1 MKRDAPAIFR
11 EPALDAFID
20 WAERL
25 SWDDVPRA
33 TQRMVKY
40 ELLDYLGAAI
50 AGRGVAGMPRWLA
63 VLTEMG
69 GRPAASV
76 IGGPRVP
83 APTAALCNGYFGHV
97 LEYDDTH
104 DEAVLHA
111 GAAAIPAA
119 LAAAQSAGQTHGRA
133 LCEAA
138 LLGIDL
144 TCRLGVATR
153 LNLVAG
159 GWIYTAL
166 FGHFGAALA
175 AARLIDPRPEA
186 IRNALGIVYC
196 LASGNHQSTRE
207 GAPTKHLQPGFAA
220 ANGVLAALMAGNG
233 LAGVEQPLSGE
244 DGLNRVYL
252 HDSLDLQRMVAG
264 LGCDF
269 EIDRLSF
276 KPYPTCR
283 LTHPA
288 ISAALRL
295 RAEIGAETARAT
307 EVALTIGPQAHDVV
321 GRAAGARLAP
331 ETRIAAQFSVYWA
344 VAAALLHGEVTPRQL
359 IAEVPP
365 SQALS
370 EVIARVRCRPDAA
383 AAERDVGGCTLVAHG
398 PFGTREVRETHAKG
412 HPANPLSEEELRA
425 KFSANA
431 ELAGFSRAAADALAD
446 SILDLDRVADMTPFI
461 AELERAATLPPR

>member
-1 MKRDAPAIFR
+1 MLGKRSGWLTF
-11 EPALDAFID
+11 
-20 WAERL
+20 
-25 SWDDVPRA
+25 
-33 TQRMVKY
+33 
-40 ELLDYLGAAI
+40 
-50 AGRGVAGMPRWLA
+50 AGIILIVAGVYNA
-63 VLTEMG
+63 VSG
-69 GRPAASV
+69 
-76 IGGPRVP
+76 I
-83 APTAALCNGYFGHV
+83 AALSD
-97 LEYDDTH
+97 DDT
-104 DEAVLHA
+104 V
-111 GAAAIPAA
+111 AAAA
-119 LAAAQSAGQTHGRA
+119 T
-133 LCEAA
+133 EV

-344 VAAALLHGEVTPRQL
+344 VATALLHGEVTPRQL

>member
-1 MKRDAPAIFR
+1 MRREAPETFG
-11 EPALDAFID
+11 EPALDACLE
-20 WAERL
+20 WARRL
-25 SWDDVPRA
+25 AWDAVPKI
-33 TQRMVKY
+33 TQRMLKR

-50 AGRGVAGMPRWLA
+50 AGRAVAGMPRWLE
-63 VLTEMG
+63 VLTDMG

-119 LAAAQSAGQTHGRA
+119 LAAAQLVGRTSGRA

-138 LLGIDL
+138 LAGIEV

-166 FGHFGAALA
+166 LGHFGAALA

-186 IRNALGIVYC
+186 IRNALGIAYC

-207 GAPTKHLQPGFAA
+207 GAPTKHVQPGFAA
-220 ANGVLAALMAGNG
+220 ANGVLAALMASGG
-233 LAGVEQPLSGE
+233 LTGVEQPLSGE

-252 HDSLDLQRMVAG
+252 RDKLDLQRMVAG
-264 LGCDF
+264 LGREF

-288 ISAALRL
+288 ISAALKL
-295 RAEIGAETARAT
+295 HAELGAGAAQAT
-307 EVALTIGPQAHDVV
+307 EVALTIGPQAYDVV
-321 GRAAGARLAP
+321 GRALAARLAP
-331 ETRIAAQFSVYWA
+331 RTRIAAQFSVYWA
-344 VAAALLHGEVTPRQL
+344 VAAALSHGEMTPRQL

-365 SQALS
+365 SRAVS
-370 EVIARVRCRPDAA
+370 ELIARLRCTPDTAG
-383 AAERDVGGCTLVAHG
+383 AERDVGGCTLRARG
-398 PFGTREVRETHAKG
+398 PFGTREVHEPHAKG
-412 HPANPLSEEELRA
+412 HPANPLTDEELRA
-425 KFSANA
+425 KFTANVR
-431 ELAGFSRAAADALAD
+431 LAGFAPAAAAALAD
-446 SILDLDRVADMTPFI
+446 SILELDRSADLAPLI
-461 AELERAATLPPR
+461 AQLERAAAMPP